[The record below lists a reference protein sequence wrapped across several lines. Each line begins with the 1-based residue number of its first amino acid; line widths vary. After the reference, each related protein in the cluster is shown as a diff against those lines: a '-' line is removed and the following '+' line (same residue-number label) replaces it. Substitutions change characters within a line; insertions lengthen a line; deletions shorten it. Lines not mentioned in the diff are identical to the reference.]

1 WTALLCICKYVNGS
15 KFLCPW
21 GNRICC
27 RRHPN
32 PCLVATGQ
40 CIFVQSFNYSPWKW
54 KLMHKL
60 TLGVVASK
68 GDDTKLSDAIRIP
81 KMVKAK
87 VFEALC
93 LCGLRSKNFEG
104 HYLPKDFTSLCAS
117 GQQEN
122 KDWSECLQLPTCSQ
136 VILAWHIATSLCE
149 MKLAQDCGMDLS
161 KQEFLVDEKSLDG
174 DLTTNYKIANSFSRP
189 DLLPDTILVPKVIL
203 QNTVSHARE
212 MLKDCDSLQSIYKK
226 LIEVA
231 RGAILGKKLMED
243 EYHWELLAK
252 VWVDLLVHIAPSS
265 NAEAHA
271 KHLESGG
278 EFVTLIWA
286 LFCHC
291 GIEKSELWQENATS
305 RNSSPGS
312 SQQNNGVAPTTQVQQ
327 QTAPPAAQPDGSNI
341 AK

>member
-1 WTALLCICKYVNGS
+1 
-15 KFLCPW
+15 
-21 GNRICC
+21 
-27 RRHPN
+27 
-32 PCLVATGQ
+32 
-40 CIFVQSFNYSPWKW
+40 
-54 KLMHKL
+54 MHKL

-174 DLTTNYKIANSFSRP
+174 DLTTNYKIANSFSR
-189 DLLPDTILVPKVIL
+189 
-203 QNTVSHARE
+203 
-212 MLKDCDSLQSIYKK
+212 Y
-226 LIEVA
+226 
-231 RGAILGKKLMED
+231 
-243 EYHWELLAK
+243 
-252 VWVDLLVHIAPSS
+252 
-265 NAEAHA
+265 
-271 KHLESGG
+271 
-278 EFVTLIWA
+278 
-286 LFCHC
+286 
-291 GIEKSELWQENATS
+291 
-305 RNSSPGS
+305 
-312 SQQNNGVAPTTQVQQ
+312 
-327 QTAPPAAQPDGSNI
+327 
-341 AK
+341 